1 PAVLPPTQW
10 ATNDP
15 KLVKWLKDA
24 SNLAKQAFLDGL
36 TREFGHEIADVLQM
50 YLPDEGTPLSSRDVK
65 DIIGIGE
72 MYRQAHEQEIDALM
86 DDLDSVPHR
95 LPPPDLEDL
104 SDMIRDEDDPTS
116 NSDKG
121 KEREIDEI
129 GVADPPTQELPLPER
144 VDTLSGQK
152 AYWEDV
158 RKVKIE

>member
-1 PAVLPPTQW
+1 ASRPGSGSSRSSGIHGGMAGPRAGGGGLRRWRRADQGIGEEEMTFSVRQFGNLASQFPTAASQEGYFVVSTDGQRPAVLPPTQW

-72 MYRQAHEQEIDALM
+72 MYR
-86 DDLDSVPHR
+86 
-95 LPPPDLEDL
+95 
-104 SDMIRDEDDPTS
+104 
-116 NSDKG
+116 
-121 KEREIDEI
+121 
-129 GVADPPTQELPLPER
+129 
-144 VDTLSGQK
+144 
-152 AYWEDV
+152 
-158 RKVKIE
+158 